1 MGNRFRACTP
11 WAKRRASAAEAFT
24 AKDRWKAPSWAAAS
38 SPAAWPDNASEPE
51 SPPRVAVSR
60 LLNPQGN
67 QNSLHI
73 GRAHVHVRAHG
84 GGVGTLVERLEQRH
98 LGDGVALARVQRTAV
113 AALPILHRGV
123 AHQNGNRDRRLAVR
137 GDVEDMLGP
146 AVAVAFIR
154 PVAFI
159 VILINITALSGI
171 GFLAADCRRAGQRL
185 RFA

>member
-38 SPAAWPDNASEPE
+38 SPAAWPDNASESE
-51 SPPRVAVSR
+51 SPTRVAVSPSPRVAASLLSR
-60 LLNPQGN
+60 LLNPQRN

-98 LGDGVALARVQRTAV
+98 LGDGAVPGVRPWRLSQSSTAASLTRTETA
-113 AALPILHRGV
+113 I
-123 AHQNGNRDRRLAVR
+123 
-137 GDVEDMLGP
+137 DVLRSAETSKTCSGP
-146 AVAVAFIR
+146 LF
-154 PVAFI
+154 
-159 VILINITALSGI
+159 
-171 GFLAADCRRAGQRL
+171 RAGVFRE
-185 RFA
+185 RGRR